1 MTDLADTPSPQP
13 PAGFA
18 SWLDFAVETFDTRG
32 PWLDSLFANDQAS
45 PALDR
50 DAIREAARAEL
61 RRLRAS
67 SGAMK

>member
-1 MTDLADTPSPQP
+1 MNHARETSVPQP
-13 PAGFA
+13 PNGFA

-32 PWLDSLFANDQAS
+32 PWVESLFSDDRAA

-61 RRLRAS
+61 HRLRAM
-67 SGAMK
+67 SGTMK